1 MDESM
6 VDNRLKYENYKEQFR
21 RLNKALVNGFN
32 LEAMFIEYWQ
42 ARIHPVCRW
51 RIRLPQCHGGTGG
64 YDGQAERK
72 STA

>member
-32 LEAMFIEYWQ
+32 LEAMFIEYILLETRRGV
-42 ARIHPVCRW
+42 ALSYAP
-51 RIRLPQCHGGTGG
+51 
-64 YDGQAERK
+64 AEV
-72 STA
+72 AV